1 MDLPQY
7 FPTDWN
13 RRLAGL
19 QDPFRK
25 KFSVVFQDF
34 GRCGHVDVK
43 FSDSS
48 QSSGQPVFTAQR
60 QHNKHRDRARL
71 CAQTPTLPLSDTP
84 VKGWTWSLLFFFF
97 FLIASPSPSPSPP
110 PPPPPHPVS
119 LSLPS
124 SNLRTILYQTG
135 LPRPRK
141 DI

>member
-34 GRCGHVDVK
+34 GRCGHVAVK
-43 FSDSS
+43 FSDTDSS

-60 QHNKHRDRARL
+60 QHDKHRDRARL
-71 CAQTPTLPLSDTP
+71 CAQTPTLPLSNTP
-84 VKGWTWSLLFFFF
+84 VKGWTWSLLFFFNRF
-97 FLIASPSPSPSPP
+97 SL
-110 PPPPPHPVS
+110 PPPHPPLSVS